1 MAAALYQ
8 TRMSYFSFLRQHF
21 GFLLFGFLMMGLS
34 NFGQTFFISLYSA
47 EIRAEFGLTNAGFG
61 GLYSAMTLL
70 SGFAM
75 VYTGR
80 FIDSWSLRRFTV
92 FVLLALAGG
101 CVLMGGTQHIAA
113 LGLALF
119 MLRHFGQGLASH
131 TGMTSAA
138 RAFSQRRG
146 QAVSLVQLGY
156 ASFEGFL
163 PLLTVLVV
171 AWLGWQQS
179 WFFYAATILAIA
191 LPLQSW
197 LVGFEPKPEA
207 EASEAET
214 AKQADRSDVLRDRRF
229 YMVLPLYLA
238 PPFLLTGM
246 FFHQVQL
253 ADARDWPIAALA
265 AAFTLYALSKT
276 VVSLITGPMIDKYA
290 ALRLMPFGAIPLVLA
305 FSLLMVPQDI
315 FGAATPFVYMGLIG
329 INLGTA
335 GPISGG
341 LWPELFGTKHLGAIR
356 SLTSP
361 IVIMST
367 AAAPVLFGA
376 AIDAGAGFDVLA
388 FAGVVFIIAAAV
400 LAFLVPVDKLAR

>member
-1 MAAALYQ
+1 
-8 TRMSYFSFLRQHF
+8 MSYFSFLRQHF

-70 SGFAM
+70 SAFAM

-80 FIDSWSLRRFTV
+80 FIDSWSLRHFTV

-101 CVLMGGTQHIAA
+101 CLMMGLTQHVVA

-138 RAFSQRRG
+138 RAFSERRG

-163 PLLTVLVV
+163 PLLAVLVI

-179 WFFYAATILAIA
+179 WLLYAAIILGVAV
-191 LPLQSW
+191 PLQSV

-207 EASEAET
+207 SEAEGES
-214 AKQADRSDVLRDRRF
+214 AKDANRSDVLRDRRF

-253 ADARDWPIAALA
+253 AEARDWPLAALA
-265 AAFTLYALSKT
+265 AAFTLYALSKV
-276 VVSLITGPMIDKYA
+276 VVSLIIGPMVDKYS
-290 ALRLMPFGAIPLVLA
+290 ALRLMPLGAVPLVLA
-305 FSLLMVPQDI
+305 FCLLMLGNDV
-315 FGAATPFVYMGLIG
+315 FGVATPFVYMGLIG

-388 FAGVVFIIAAAV
+388 LSGVVFIIGSAL